1 MPVRTRWPTQFSGM
15 MSHPGISF
23 FRPTAPPHTPEPTA
37 KPTSEPTA
45 EPSLEPIAAPTSEPT
60 VESSPTAPDDSL
72 PEPTAMSSNNH

>member
-23 FRPTAPPHTPEPTA
+23 FRPTAPPHTPEP
-37 KPTSEPTA
+37 
-45 EPSLEPIAAPTSEPT
+45 IAAPTSEPT